1 MSSEPAD
8 LTVEHSWTQF
18 PLKSLSLFKTSQ
30 AESLRYLTIYKQAE
44 TKTKKQEIKNADSK
58 MVIP

>member
-30 AESLRYLTIYKQAE
+30 AESF
-44 TKTKKQEIKNADSK
+44 EIFDDLQTSRDQNK
-58 MVIP
+58 

>member
-30 AESLRYLTIYKQAE
+30 AESFEIFDDLQTSRDQN
-44 TKTKKQEIKNADSK
+44 KKQEIKKADSK
-58 MVIP
+58 MVLP